1 MIRRIGTW
9 MRKIT
14 VQRRARR
21 TRTRTR
27 RRMWD
32 IILLFILPVCTFV
45 FLCLVQATPLLQPAK
60 IFDFCLKEKGWEHVN
75 GSGLYTNKFVYKN
88 IKGGER
94 GMHYAMDDEELGRMI
109 EKYGMDHSPEDP
121 NHQYVAL
128 PLEDQ
133 KTVEKI
139 HDELFPKKTGINAD
153 KKREADLSN
162 INKEAKKKKK
172 QKKMNPPPVTTAPT
186 MAAFHFAPV
195 NKDTK
200 KVKEIHYELFPD
212 KKREADVSIL
222 EKEEAKKKKQKKMN
236 PPPVTTAPTPAAF
249 PRVSM
254 SPSSGGN
261 AGGCN
266 AAMGSSSLD
275 EASGHS
281 PDTAV
286 GRSPD
291 APLPPQNPTRD
302 VCGLP

>member
-1 MIRRIGTW
+1 MRLMMIRRIGTW

-291 APLPPQNPTRD
+291 APLPPQR
-302 VCGLP
+302 